1 MLMSMV
7 HAAARSC
14 VHACVLSEETEIEWV
29 WTGDGEE
36 LRRVEGRETIVRI
49 YQVRKKIY
57 SQQKKEKEK
66 LQRPMHQSTSEHF
79 F

>member
-1 MLMSMV
+1 MSMV

-14 VHACVLSEETEIEWV
+14 VHACVLSEETEIEWI

-49 YQVRKKIY
+49 YHVRKKNLL
-57 SQQKKEKEK
+57 STKERKGEVAEANA
-66 LQRPMHQSTSEHF
+66 PVDF
-79 F
+79 